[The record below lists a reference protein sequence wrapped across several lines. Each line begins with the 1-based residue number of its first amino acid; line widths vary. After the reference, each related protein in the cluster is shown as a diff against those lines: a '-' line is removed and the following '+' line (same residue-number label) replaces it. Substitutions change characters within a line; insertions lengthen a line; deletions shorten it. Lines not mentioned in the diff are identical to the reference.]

1 MKKTDFV
8 LVLANKTDISQ
19 AKANEYLN
27 AMLEV
32 ITDAL
37 KAGDK
42 VTLTGFGTFEVRDRA
57 ARMVTDIRSKEKKQT
72 PASKYPAFSAGAV
85 LKDAVRIVA
94 KDAAKPVSTS
104 AVSSTATKPTPAKSA
119 PSRATPSKA
128 VAKSASLKTA
138 KSSAKKPATK
148 AKHK

>member
-1 MKKTDFV
+1 MKKSDFV
-8 LVLANKTDISQ
+8 LALANKADISH

-27 AMLEV
+27 AMLEI

-72 PASKYPAFSAGAV
+72 PATKYPAFSAGAV
-85 LKDAVRIVA
+85 LKEAVRPS
-94 KDAAKPVSTS
+94 AAKAAQAAGKSDSSPVVKS
-104 AVSSTATKPTPAKSA
+104 TPAKSA
-119 PSRATPSKA
+119 PARKTPSKA
-128 VAKSASLKTA
+128 VAKPAAMKATKTPTKKSATTA
-138 KSSAKKPATK
+138 KSK
-148 AKHK
+148 